1 MKNIIT
7 FNLFEMSKI
16 SNFID
21 KKKEVITYIYTNKN
35 VQTDL
40 NSLAPL
46 LLKKY
51 GKGKLNLFPDFYGEK
66 NEILD
71 FLEEEMFPNFY
82 DDDYSGVIFTL
93 YTYNSEKGENLAAID
108 LDFDNNVFTIGT
120 NIKKKDEN
128 LSMTNDVFKES
139 NVSLIWNKIFDRI
152 KKAL

>member
-1 MKNIIT
+1 
-7 FNLFEMSKI
+7 
-16 SNFID
+16 
-21 KKKEVITYIYTNKN
+21 
-35 VQTDL
+35 
-40 NSLAPL
+40 
-46 LLKKY
+46 
-51 GKGKLNLFPDFYGEK
+51 
-66 NEILD
+66 
-71 FLEEEMFPNFY
+71 MFPNFY